1 MRLKR
6 RDFLKGALASCG
18 AGLLPGR
25 TLATEPSKM
34 ETRVLGRTGLEVS
47 VLGYGAMQCSDAATI
62 RYGIDLGINY
72 IDTADCYMGGRNE
85 KIVGKAISGIRDRLV
100 IATKVHISKEARM
113 RRSVDRSLASLGVGT
128 VDLMQLHGMSS
139 REQIVRKDVQKIMK
153 GMKDEGKFRFAAV
166 TTHTNQVEVLEAVVE
181 DGFYDA
187 VLVAVNF
194 RSPPSLFETIEKAA
208 AAGVGII
215 AMKTQNGGYTDG
227 PIPELTP
234 HQAALRF
241 VVEKP
246 GVHLA
251 VPGMVSRKMVDE
263 NQAAVREK
271 ITLTDLLRLDA
282 YKSTLMEKACCF
294 CSSCLVQCRH
304 NTGGLDVA
312 RIAMYLEGYG
322 DARLAAE
329 RAGEVALSVRTC
341 VECSGCTVQCS
352 QNIDIKATANR
363 ALSLLVSSA

>member
-6 RDFLKGALASCG
+6 RDFLKGVLASCG
-18 AGLLPGR
+18 AGLTQGR
-25 TLATEPSKM
+25 ALAAPAAKM
-34 ETRVLGRTGLEVS
+34 ETRILGRTGLEVS
-47 VLGYGAMQCSDAATI
+47 VLGYGAMQCSDPATI

-85 KIVGKAISGIRDRLV
+85 KIVGKAISGISDRLV
-100 IATKVHISKEARM
+100 IATKVHIAREARM
-113 RRSVDRSLASLGVGT
+113 RRSVDRSLASLGVDR

-139 REQIVRKDVQKIMK
+139 REQIVRKDVQQVMK
-153 GMKDEGKFRFAAV
+153 AMKDEGKFRFAAV

-194 RSPPSLFETIEKAA
+194 RSPPSLFEAIEKAA
-208 AAGVGII
+208 DAGVGII
-215 AMKTQNGGYTDG
+215 AMKTQNGGYAEG

-251 VPGMVSRKMVDE
+251 VPGMLSRKMVDE
-263 NQAAVREK
+263 NQAAVTGK
-271 ITLTDLLRLDA
+271 MTLTDFLRLDA
-282 YKSTLMEKACCF
+282 YRSVLAGKACCF
-294 CSSCLVQCRH
+294 CSSCFDQCRH
-304 NTGGLDVA
+304 GTGGQDVA
-312 RIAMYLEGYG
+312 RIAMYSDGYG

-329 RAGEVALSVRTC
+329 RAGEVVLSVRTC
-341 VECSGCTVQCS
+341 VECEGCTVQCS
-352 QNIDIKATANR
+352 QNIDIKAAANR
-363 ALSLLVSSA
+363 VSLFLT